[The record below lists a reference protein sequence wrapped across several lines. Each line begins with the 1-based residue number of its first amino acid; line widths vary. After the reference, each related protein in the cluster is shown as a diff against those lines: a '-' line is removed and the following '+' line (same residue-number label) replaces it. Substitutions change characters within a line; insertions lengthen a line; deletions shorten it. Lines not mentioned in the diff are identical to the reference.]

1 MTPTDDQTL
10 GHLLD
15 GLDQAAQGDVVSVQ
29 DVLDQIG
36 DRSIMPVVLV
46 IALMLV
52 SPLSGIPGLPTLSS
66 VIILIVM
73 GQALLRR
80 EHLWLP
86 SILRN
91 RAVRADRLQRAARW
105 MRRPAAWI
113 DRHAHRRLVV
123 VTLGPLRWL
132 SLLVCMLVPMIF
144 PFLELLPFVTS
155 IGALAVA
162 LISFGL
168 LVRDGLYVLLGYCV
182 IACMGGAIAWLVQAG
197 I

>member
-113 DRHAHRRLVV
+113 DQHAHRRLVV